1 MKKYIIGVIA
11 AAAIAFGV
19 WYFVSP
25 GYALSNMRDAA
36 VEGDADKLEQYI
48 DFASLRESMKAQ
60 LKAKMMVEMAKDDN
74 PLGGLGMAIGM
85 GMIDPMIDGMM
96 TPEGMRAMMLQKSAD
111 QLASGEAIDEV
122 EAPEWNIERVSFSE
136 IRAYPKTE
144 NPDEEKAAMIFKRDG
159 LSWRL
164 SEIDLSEIPMGE

>member
-1 MKKYIIGVIA
+1 MRKFVIG
-11 AAAIAFGV
+11 AIAVATIAFTV

-36 VEGDADKLEQYI
+36 VEGDPEELEKYI

-60 LKAKMMVEMAKDDN
+60 LKAKMLVEMNKDDN

-111 QLASGEAIDEV
+111 QLASGEAIDEA
-122 EAPEWNIERVSFSE
+122 EAPEWDIERVSFSE
-136 IRAYPKTE
+136 LRASPKTDKSDD
-144 NPDEEKAAMIFKRDG
+144 PKVAMIFKRDG

-164 SEIDLSEIPMGE
+164 SEIDLSEMPMGE